1 MSSCSVRMARGV
13 RCSAPDVLRDCR
25 FSRRPRKTYNSAV
38 SLRTVSRS
46 SIGGNS
52 GCKALGRRYS
62 LGTGFRC
69 DICLHH
75 SVPLVYSP
83 PCIVCR
89 AAYESCFHA
98 AHPSGRRDRLAH
110 RQKAKQRRK
119 KPEKDAPLVIDTA
132 LILCYNQAVYRM
144 RR

>member
-1 MSSCSVRMARGV
+1 MSACSVRMARGV
-13 RCSAPDVLRDCR
+13 RCSAPGVLRDCR
-25 FSRRPRKTYNSAV
+25 FSRRPCKTYNSAL
-38 SLRTVSRS
+38 SLRAVSRS

-52 GCKALGRRYS
+52 GCQALGRRQS

-69 DICLHH
+69 DICNTYAF
-75 SVPLVYSP
+75 PLLYSLSR
-83 PCIVCR
+83 VVRR

-98 AHPSGRRDRLAH
+98 AHPSGRCDRLAH